1 MTEPTRQEF
10 YRGFLLALRAR
21 VDHFISYG
29 ERFHETFEETLSAA
43 YLAEAMPF
51 PKLVGEML
59 EDKDPVFGVYPAAE
73 EMILE
78 GIAALLLTLDA
89 PRMETARFK
98 LSKAQ
103 AAKELAEFKHADVY
117 KTMAKSFE
125 RYWP

>member
-21 VDHFISYG
+21 ADHFVSHGDRY
-29 ERFHETFEETLSAA
+29 HETFEETLSTAS
-43 YLAEAMPF
+43 LAEGMPF
-51 PKLVGEML
+51 PKLIAEML
-59 EDKDPVFGVYPAAE
+59 EDKDSMFGVYHAAE

-78 GIAALLLTLDA
+78 GVRALLLTLDS
-89 PRMETARFK
+89 PGYTVARFK
-98 LSKAQ
+98 LSKHQ

-117 KTMAKSFE
+117 AAMATTFE